1 MFEIAMKMLF
11 CLLLAALI
19 GAIIGYIIGRMMK
32 CEDQKDKDDDHEIK
46 PFRSYGSYDDSSEK
60 DDDHDEIKHRFIESK
75 TQEVDVEK
83 VDDEISSIVTPQ
95 ESEALLS
102 IVKDESGL
110 NEDEEEPELLKE
122 PTKGKPDDL
131 KEISGIGVK
140 LEQVLNDLGI
150 YYFSQIASWGEK
162 ELNWIDNHLVAFK
175 GRARREK
182 WVEQAKVLAEGG
194 ITDFSKRVKKGE
206 IDRY

>member
-11 CLLLAALI
+11 CLLIAALI
-19 GAIIGYIIGRMMK
+19 GAIIGYIIGRMIK
-32 CEDQKDKDDDHEIK
+32 CGDVKEQEEID
-46 PFRSYGSYDDSSEK
+46 PFKQQDINKIEF
-60 DDDHDEIKHRFIESK
+60 EKHRLIESK
-75 TQEVDVEK
+75 SQEVDVEK
-83 VDDEISSIVTPQ
+83 IEEDISSVVTPQ
-95 ESEALLS
+95 ESEALLN
-102 IVKDESGL
+102 IVKEESGL
-110 NEDEEEPELLKE
+110 TEDEEKPELLDE

-131 KEISGIGVK
+131 KEISGIGLK
-140 LEQVLNDLGI
+140 LEKVLNDLGI

-194 ITDFSKRVKKGE
+194 MTDFSKRVKKGE